1 MQRATRKVPLWRERN
16 DCPMIRRFAVFVPA
30 ALAILFLAA
39 AAPSPSPA
47 PQPNSVDAFVK
58 GATVKPGLIPVIEKG
73 GKVYL
78 EIATAQL
85 GEDFIATSVPA
96 TGLGGFGPA
105 PGEPYIAPARIL
117 RFERYGDNIVLRWP
131 NTYAL
136 AANGS
141 AQRVGVDLSL
151 PSSIVAVVP
160 IEAKDDARVV
170 ISAAAFLGDVGNL
183 ADGLQDATKSP
194 AHAYHLD
201 AAKSFFLATKAFPQ
215 NDVLRVD
222 QTWTSASPDF
232 VDNAPDARNLEVRIT
247 YNLIAAPNDG
257 YTPRIYDPRVGYFSQ
272 PLLDFADDTR
282 LERTVDPIIRWNFG
296 ARTSDAPANATNPVV
311 YYLSNDIPPEYRQTV
326 RDALLTWNGAFAKVG
341 IFNAIQVEQQ
351 PSDPSWDSDDIRHNM
366 IRWVDTSK
374 PEYGAQA
381 LIIDDPRTGEELNVG
396 VNFDAA
402 VPMHARLTYKYA
414 VAPARG
420 LPDSTA
426 AESAFAQELLR
437 SVVLHESGHD
447 FGLQHNFIAHEAYTA
462 RQLQS
467 KDFTAR
473 YGIASSVME
482 YAPIN
487 LWPRGTPQGAYV
499 QKVLGP
505 YDYYAI
511 HYGYG
516 FIQNA
521 ATAEQE
527 LPTLRR
533 WASNWTNPWLRF
545 ASDEDGRGFA
555 GGHSVDPRA
564 LTYNLTNDPLA
575 WCKTQASMYH
585 ALMDSVDA
593 RFPERGMPYDEARAA
608 FMTDM
613 NGYLRCVYD
622 PVHTI
627 GGEYL
632 SRAQRGDP
640 GAIAPMTPVTLA
652 QDRQAWDQLDAGL
665 FSDAAWRFNPRVL
678 DTLTYSEV
686 SIPLMNASW
695 AYEPTPHHG
704 VSILGVV
711 GAAQQSALAELFSP
725 VRLQRIDEF
734 SLRYAPGQTMTL
746 TDLFDWTRAGI
757 FGDIA
762 RGSIA
767 REGPVRRNL
776 QTMYATLLGQMI
788 TTPRSGTPG
797 DAQALARLQ
806 LDDLRH
812 DTTVALGQP
821 GLDEMAR
828 AQLEALRSIA
838 DEALSAR
845 LTISAGMK

>member
-1 MQRATRKVPLWRERN
+1 
-16 DCPMIRRFAVFVPA
+16 MIRRLAAFTPA
-30 ALAILFLAA
+30 ALAMLFLTAA
-39 AAPSPSPA
+39 VSSPAPSPTPS
-47 PQPNSVDAFVK
+47 SVDTFVK

-78 EIATAQL
+78 EIATSQL
-85 GEDFIATSVPA
+85 GADFIETSVPA

-117 RFERYGDNIVLRWP
+117 RFERYGDNVVLRWP
-131 NTYAL
+131 NTYAM
-136 AANGS
+136 ATNGS
-141 AQRVGVDLSL
+141 AQRVGVDQSL
-151 PSSIVAVVP
+151 PNSIVAVVP
-160 IEAKDDARVV
+160 IEAHDDSNVV

-183 ADGLQDATKSP
+183 ADGLQDATKSS

-201 AAKSFFLATKAFPQ
+201 PSKSFFLATKAFPQ

-222 QTWTSASPDF
+222 QSWTSASPDL

-247 YNLIAAPNDG
+247 YNLIQAPNDG
-257 YTPRIYDPRVGYFSQ
+257 YVPRLYDPRVGYFSQ
-272 PLLDFADDTR
+272 PLLDFTNDTS
-282 LERTVDPIIRWNFG
+282 LERAIDPIIRWNFG
-296 ARTSDAPANATNPVV
+296 ARTSGAPANAANPIV
-311 YYLSNDIPPEYRQTV
+311 YYISNDIPLEYRQTV
-326 RDALLTWNGAFAKVG
+326 RDALLTWNNAFAKVG
-341 IFNAIQVEQQ
+341 ILNAIDVEQQ
-351 PSDPSWDSDDIRHNM
+351 PSDPSFDSDDIRHNM
-366 IRWVDTSK
+366 IRWVDTSY

-402 VPMHARLTYKYA
+402 GPMHARLAYKYA

-420 LPDSTA
+420 LPDSQA
-426 AESAFAQELLR
+426 AESAFAQNLLR

-467 KDFTAR
+467 KAFTSR

-482 YAPIN
+482 YAPLN
-487 LWPRGTPQGAYV
+487 LWPKGTPQGDYV
-499 QKVLGP
+499 QLVLGP

-516 FIQNA
+516 FIPNA
-521 ATAEQE
+521 STAHQE
-527 LPTLRR
+527 LPTLDR
-533 WASNWTNPWLRF
+533 WASNWTNPALRF
-545 ASDEDGRGFA
+545 ASDEDGRQFA

-575 WCKTQASMYH
+575 WCKTQASMFH

-608 FMTDM
+608 FTTDM
-613 NGYLRCVYD
+613 GGYLRCVYD

-640 GAIAPMTPVTLA
+640 GAIAPLTPVTLA
-652 QDRQAWDQLDAGL
+652 QDRDAWDQLDAGL

-678 DTLTYSEV
+678 DSLTYSEV
-686 SIPLMNASW
+686 SVPLMSANW
-695 AYEPTPHHG
+695 AYEPSPHHG
-704 VSILGVV
+704 VSILLAV

-734 SLRYAPGQTMTL
+734 SLRYAPGATMTL

-762 RGSIA
+762 GGA
-767 REGPVRRNL
+767 TAHEGPVRRNL
-776 QTMYATLLGQMI
+776 QTTYATLLGQMI
-788 TTPRSGTPG
+788 TSPRPGTPG

-806 LDDLRH
+806 LEDLQH
-812 DTTVALGQP
+812 ATAAALQRG

-838 DEALSAR
+838 DQYLSAR
-845 LTISAGMK
+845 ATLSAGAR